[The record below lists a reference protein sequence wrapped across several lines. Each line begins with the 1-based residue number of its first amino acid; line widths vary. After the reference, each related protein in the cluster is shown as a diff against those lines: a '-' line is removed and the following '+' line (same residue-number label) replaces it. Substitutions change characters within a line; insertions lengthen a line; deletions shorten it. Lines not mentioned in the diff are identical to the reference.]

1 VGIRLEIES
10 REITQGLDETLKN
23 VGLNVYV
30 GRNPGNDFSVRS

>member
-1 VGIRLEIES
+1 MGIRLKTES

-30 GRNPGNDFSVRS
+30 DRNPGNDFSVRS